1 MPPVWFQLA
10 LMWSVWNAR
19 LRKWTAALS
28 SMGIRCGARMGLLLR
43 HWYLLESLGY
53 SSPSAIYRQ
62 SCLIHWPLPVLVSC
76 PWCWF
81 SYAAIKHLLIHRGR
95 DLQVV
100 YAKTDLAAGSKGITA
115 FIIEKGMPG
124 YRTILFVGHDR
135 TSAYLSATS
144 LSWWTLFMIAGS
156 VLLRSWTNL
165 ACEEA
170 TRMMFLLTHYSL
182 CPKLLVVLAFL
193 EI

>member
-1 MPPVWFQLA
+1 MKCKAEKVDGGYVINGNKMWCTNGPSAQTLVFPWSSWILIPFCYISAVMFGSLA
-10 LMWSVWNAR
+10 LTCLGFM
-19 LRKWTAALS
+19 
-28 SMGIRCGARMGLLLR
+28 
-43 HWYLLESLGY
+43 SL
-53 SSPSAIYRQ
+53 
-62 SCLIHWPLPVLVSC
+62 VL
-76 PWCWF
+76 F
-81 SYAAIKHLLIHRGR
+81 SYAAIKHLLIHWGR
-95 DLQVV
+95 DLQVI